1 MWDFSLLLLH
11 WLQCSVLLSYIVRD
25 VFPTYKEPSF
35 TSFNSFS
42 PPAPSLH
49 LEQMFSY
56 TSDDLVHCG
65 RTSAFWLQVVQ
76 SPLPHAVPS
85 HKLFSGNLLFSWEP
99 LLSTIF
105 TPKPILGA
113 NFFVNSFSLLAS
125 SAPAVFSTNRT
136 DLYWI
141 CSSAPPSCC

>member
-11 WLQCSVLLSYIVRD
+11 WLQCSLLLSYIVRE
-25 VFPTYKEPSF
+25 VSPTYKEPSF

-42 PPAPSLH
+42 SPAPSLH

-76 SPLPHAVPS
+76 SPLPHAVPQNS
-85 HKLFSGNLLFSWEP
+85 PGDIHPQEVSVEKPGLFTQL
-99 LLSTIF
+99 
-105 TPKPILGA
+105 
-113 NFFVNSFSLLAS
+113 
-125 SAPAVFSTNRT
+125 T
-136 DLYWI
+136 D
-141 CSSAPPSCC
+141 AAEV